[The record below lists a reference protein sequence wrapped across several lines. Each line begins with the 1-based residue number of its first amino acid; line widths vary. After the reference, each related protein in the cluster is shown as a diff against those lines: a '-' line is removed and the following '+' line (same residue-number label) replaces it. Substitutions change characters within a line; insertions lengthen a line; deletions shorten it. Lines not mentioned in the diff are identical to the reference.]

1 MVFHVFCEFADGS
14 SKYLHLK
21 TSTMKEAYKQAKRD
35 YFASQVLWIISSLD
49 PFCTSLGLE
58 YTPLSVSGDGNEKA
72 A

>member
-1 MVFHVFCEFADGS
+1 
-14 SKYLHLK
+14 
-21 TSTMKEAYKQAKRD
+21 MKEAYKQAKRD

-58 YTPLSVSGDGNEKA
+58 YTPFSVSGDANEKA